1 MFCEDCEEELKETDK
16 VCQVCGKKVKQ
27 PIDKKK
33 YLMALALVTLV
44 GGTATA
50 GVVAYKNNQKDS
62 GSVSTTETSGS
73 KGGIMLEEAD
83 ETEETSKDKDKPK
96 TDDKSK
102 DKDKPKTD
110 DKSKDK
116 DKPKTDDKS
125 KDKDKP
131 KTDDKSKNKDK
142 SKGEDKSKDKDKSK
156 DEDKFKD
163 KDKSKGEDKAKDKD
177 KSVGISPGSSGQN
190 TSNLLD
196 DGTEEIANPE
206 VRSALDTQLKNVYG
220 TNSYYFQDISVQQ
233 AFETNDQKQLAAG
246 MINLYIMQML
256 FDKVEQGKMEL
267 SGSYK
272 LTSKDKTSGTG
283 VLKDMSDGTSLTNEK
298 LVEYMLVD
306 SDNTAT
312 NVLINRLGGLGEIE
326 KFIQSKGYSNTHINR
341 KMADMGAI
349 SQGKENYTSVKDT
362 GNLLSKLYKHDLVS
376 KEMDDKMLAI
386 LSKTKDKAKL
396 RKDLPKDV
404 TVYSNSGQF
413 SNYGVINDAMIVKT
427 KDKTFVLV
435 VLMQNG
441 DQYTQVSNMN
451 TIGSKVYNL
460 MTGK

>member
-110 DKSKDK
+110 DKSK
-116 DKPKTDDKS
+116 
-125 KDKDKP
+125 
-131 KTDDKSKNKDK
+131 NKDK

-163 KDKSKGEDKAKDKD
+163 KDKSKGEDKDKDKDKSKTEDKSKDKD
-177 KSVGISPGSSGQN
+177 KSVGISPVSSGQN

-326 KFIQSKGYSNTHINR
+326 KFIQSKGYSNTHITR

-386 LSKTKDKAKL
+386 LSKNKDKAKL

-441 DQYTQVSNMN
+441 DQYTQISNMN